1 MDKEELEYQL
11 EKLQVEVAS
20 LKLRIKTIKRR
31 RKQESA
37 KRRLLQQ
44 RIDKAIE
51 YIEENIECNK
61 YILEN
66 LDKEKKVQLVT
77 LLDNEIRTCEYIL
90 SILRGEEE

>member
-44 RIDKAIE
+44 RIDMVIE
-51 YIEENIECNK
+51 YINDNG
-61 YILEN
+61 ILDLN
-66 LDKEKKVQLVT
+66 GYDL
-77 LLDNEIRTCEYIL
+77 L
-90 SILRGEEE
+90 SILRGEDK